1 MNSNK
6 DYVQFITAL
15 KQNIV
20 QSRYTAAS
28 LANREQLLLYFKTG
42 KMLSEK
48 ITVQKWGAK
57 VIGQIADD
65 LREQLPGLRGFSD
78 RNLKN
83 MRQFFDAY
91 KGFSIG
97 QLLTAQLKSNEN
109 QLFTIGR
116 QLRPNW
122 TIPTLRL
129 FSGSVLPI
137 IFYCLTSV
145 QIPKNDF
152 FIFFRLH
159 LNFGPFP
166 FWNTILKPTYL
177 RNRVSCPTI
186 FQTPFQ
192 KKFLKR
198 LRRYLRTSS

>member
-6 DYVQFITAL
+6 DYVQLITAL
-15 KQNIV
+15 KQSIV

-28 LANREQLLLYFKTG
+28 LANREQLSLYFKTG

-57 VIGQIADD
+57 VIEQIADN

-91 KGFSIG
+91 KGFAIG
-97 QLLTAQLKSNEN
+97 QLLTAQLQNDEN
-109 QLFTIGR
+109 QLFTNGTSVTA
-116 QLRPNW
+116 QLDDLYPKAF
-122 TIPTLRL
+122 L
-129 FSGSVLPI
+129 GSVLPT
-137 IFYCLTSV
+137 IFYYLTSV

-159 LNFGPFP
+159 LNFGP
-166 FWNTILKPTYL
+166 
-177 RNRVSCPTI
+177 CE
-186 FQTPFQ
+186 
-192 KKFLKR
+192 
-198 LRRYLRTSS
+198 RRFTKS